1 MLDISV
7 LLKKTTKL
15 NCQLSFLVLS
25 KRDFKKLSWLLAV
38 GLAHLPVSGTGEWGG
53 CVVRVGERRDKGR

>member
-15 NCQLSFLVLS
+15 NSQLSFLVLS

-38 GLAHLPVSGTGEWGG
+38 GLAHLPVSGMGEWGG
-53 CVVRVGERRDKGR
+53 CVVRVGERQDEGR